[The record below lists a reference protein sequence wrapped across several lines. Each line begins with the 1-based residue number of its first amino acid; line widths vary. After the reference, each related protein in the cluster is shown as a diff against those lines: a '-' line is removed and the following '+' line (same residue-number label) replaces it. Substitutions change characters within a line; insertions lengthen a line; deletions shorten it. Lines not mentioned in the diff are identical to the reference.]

1 MIMRIEASEGPLA
14 AQMNQF
20 TSEISN
26 YESLLG
32 LDPDEVIAFKKLN
45 NFVQFA
51 FPWQGTIQAY
61 AHSFTSYKRQLH
73 FGPSEALMGA
83 LPVLPVYP
91 AVIPDIPLGNAR
103 TQFSNIIQNCMKS
116 PNFTRDIGII
126 LDILEPE
133 VAEKPEEATPVLTV
147 KHTTGGHPI
156 LHTVKGNFGGYEVW
170 KDLIDGKGYHKIDT
184 SLYADYIDNSQ
195 LPAIGVAQ
203 TWKYKIIYSLKA
215 AQCGNWSNEV
225 SIGVIG
231 MI

>member
-1 MIMRIEASEGPLA
+1 MLMRIESSEGPLA
-14 AQMNQF
+14 GQMKQF
-20 TSEISN
+20 CSEISN
-26 YESLLG
+26 YEIVLD

-91 AVIPDIPLGNAR
+91 TVMPELPLGNAR
-103 TQFSNIIQNCMKS
+103 AQFSNIIQNCMKS

-133 VAEKPEEATPVLTV
+133 VAEKMAELFWIA
-147 KHTTGGHPI
+147 G
-156 LHTVKGNFGGYEVW
+156 
-170 KDLIDGKGYHKIDT
+170 
-184 SLYADYIDNSQ
+184 
-195 LPAIGVAQ
+195 LPDIG
-203 TWKYKIIYSLKA
+203 L
-215 AQCGNWSNEV
+215 QCLASNA
-225 SIGVIG
+225 SSPAPSSRTAC
-231 MI
+231 